1 MQQEFHCAVDARK
14 KKGASRNLLHSRC
27 VMHQGCKQGFAV
39 QKMTDARMVQ
49 VGIRCAV
56 DAQSIEAASR
66 ESQCSRY
73 LMHQGC
79 KQGFTVQYM
88 PDASRVQTGI

>member
-1 MQQEFHCAVDARK
+1 M
-14 KKGASRNLLHSRC
+14 
-27 VMHQGCKQGFAV
+27 
-39 QKMTDARMVQ
+39 QKMTDASMVQ

-88 PDASRVQTGI
+88 PDASRVQAGIHCEVDAQCIKGANRDFLCSRCLMHRECKQGFAVQ